1 MVYREIEVVL
11 EVLELDHKEL
21 MIMDEE
27 LPNLVVDMDNAMLF
41 LEV

>member
-27 LPNLVVDMDNAMLF
+27 LPNLVVDMDNAILF